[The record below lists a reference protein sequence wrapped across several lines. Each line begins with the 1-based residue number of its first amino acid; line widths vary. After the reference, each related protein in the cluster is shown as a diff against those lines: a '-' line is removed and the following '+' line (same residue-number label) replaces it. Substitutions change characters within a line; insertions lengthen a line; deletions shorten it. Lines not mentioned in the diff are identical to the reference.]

1 MSSFFHFLIRM
12 GAVTSN
18 PCDALERPKV
28 SPAPPRGLSAEQVR
42 RLLAVIPETPAGLR
56 DRAIF
61 LMLVLTGR
69 RRSEVLNLRV
79 GDLSFEEETVFY
91 QYRGKGGKRGRREL
105 PRPAY
110 QAIVA
115 SGEVAE
121 GACRY
126 ITQRLYSRS
135 GLGAPGGRCRAVPSE
150 PTVRARDLTSML
162 DLSPEELAGV
172 LDLALGIKR
181 DGSGPSLAGQTLALV
196 FQKPSLR
203 TRTSFEVAMRR
214 LGGSALYLSP
224 DEVQLGKRELAK
236 DVARV
241 LSRMVQA
248 IAARTFAQTTID
260 DLARYA
266 DIPVIN
272 ALSDDEH
279 PCQALADLLTLRERF
294 GSLRGVRL
302 AYVGDG
308 NNVAR
313 SLAYG
318 CVMAGVDLVIAAPA
332 GYELPAGTIARARA
346 LGGGGSVT
354 QVHDPH
360 EGVRGAAAVYTD
372 VWASMGQEGEAELR
386 REVFAAFQVN
396 AALLASAPP
405 DALVMHD
412 LPAHRG
418 EEITDEAIESQ
429 RSVVFDQ
436 VENRV
441 HAQQAVLATILG
453 GGAR

>member
-1 MSSFFHFLIRM
+1 M
-12 GAVTSN
+12 
-18 PCDALERPKV
+18 
-28 SPAPPRGLSAEQVR
+28 
-42 RLLAVIPETPAGLR
+42 
-56 DRAIF
+56 
-61 LMLVLTGR
+61 
-69 RRSEVLNLRV
+69 
-79 GDLSFEEETVFY
+79 
-91 QYRGKGGKRGRREL
+91 
-105 PRPAY
+105 
-110 QAIVA
+110 
-115 SGEVAE
+115 
-121 GACRY
+121 
-126 ITQRLYSRS
+126 
-135 GLGAPGGRCRAVPSE
+135 
-150 PTVRARDLTSML
+150 RARNLTSML
-162 DLSPEELAGV
+162 DLSPEDLTGL

-181 DGSGPSLAGQTLALV
+181 DGSGPVLAGQTLALV

-203 TRTSFEVAMRR
+203 TRASFEVAMRR
-214 LGGSALYLSP
+214 LGGSSIYFAP
-224 DEVQLGKRELAK
+224 AEVQLGEREPAK

-241 LSRMVQA
+241 LSRMVQG
-248 IAARTFAQTTID
+248 IAARTFAHTLVE

-266 DIPVIN
+266 DVPVVN

-332 GYELPAGTIARARA
+332 GYELPADTIARARA
-346 LGGGGSVT
+346 LDGGGSVT

-372 VWASMGQEGEAELR
+372 VWASMGQEGEAGRR
-386 REVFAAFQVN
+386 REAFAGYQVN
-396 AALLASAPP
+396 AALLASAPA

-418 EEITDEAIESQ
+418 EEITDEAIESP